1 MNNSALEPFNCTV
14 FGDFKW
20 VRKYL
25 TPLVISKFIYFIPRV
40 FLVGM
45 SVVLFSRLCMSCA
58 PFKGPANECCLS
70 SIVFGLS
77 VRQSVVT
84 LTQSFL
90 IEFLPNF
97 IRGLLPPTSGSSS
110 NTGFVRNSITKMTV
124 KMAVLS
130 VSAVVVTLTQPFL
143 IKFLPNFTYEL
154 LSSPFRSSLNVYFV
168 RRTITIMADKMAA
181 AYKYLRSWLL

>member
-1 MNNSALEPFNCTV
+1 MINSALEPFNCTL

-20 VRKYL
+20 VRKYFPHSSSPNL
-25 TPLVISKFIYFIPRV
+25 YLLFQEF

-45 SVVLFSRLCMSCA
+45 SVVLFSRFYMSCA

-70 SIVFGLS
+70 SFVFGLS

-110 NTGFVRNSITKMTV
+110 NTSFARHPVTKMT
-124 KMAVLS
+124 
-130 VSAVVVTLTQPFL
+130 
-143 IKFLPNFTYEL
+143 
-154 LSSPFRSSLNVYFV
+154 
-168 RRTITIMADKMAA
+168 DKMTAT
-181 AYKYLRSWLL
+181 YQYSLSW